1 MKAEEEGVR
10 RWKRRGGCG
19 RWRLRKVEEGRRMR
33 RGEGEEE
40 KEVEEEKLEMMLS
53 KKTLREDN

>member
-1 MKAEEEGVR
+1 
-10 RWKRRGGCG
+10 
-19 RWRLRKVEEGRRMR
+19 MR

>member
-1 MKAEEEGVR
+1 M
-10 RWKRRGGCG
+10 
-19 RWRLRKVEEGRRMR
+19 VEEGRRMR

>member
-1 MKAEEEGVR
+1 M
-10 RWKRRGGCG
+10 
-19 RWRLRKVEEGRRMR
+19 EEGRRMR

>member
-1 MKAEEEGVR
+1 M
-10 RWKRRGGCG
+10 
-19 RWRLRKVEEGRRMR
+19 RKVEEGRRMR